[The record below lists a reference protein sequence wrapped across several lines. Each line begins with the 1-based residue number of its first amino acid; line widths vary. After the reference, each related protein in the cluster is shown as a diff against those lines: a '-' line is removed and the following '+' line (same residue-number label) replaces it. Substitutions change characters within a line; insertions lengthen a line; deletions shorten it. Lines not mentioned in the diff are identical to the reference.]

1 MELTWTLFEWLG
13 TIAFAFSGT
22 MVGIVHRMDIFGVV
36 ILAIA
41 TAVGGGMT
49 RDVLAGITPPTI
61 LKSPSGLIM
70 AIVTAIVVSL
80 AYRRVRLPKSR
91 QRLITLFYQ
100 LSDTI
105 GLAAFTV
112 TGALMGL
119 ILFPD
124 DHVVLPVAL
133 GLITAVGG
141 GMIRDIMAQQI
152 PAVLR
157 TDIYAVASIAG
168 AIALCIAWQFMDR
181 VVASWIGFWGTAGL
195 RLCAIHYGWQLYRP
209 VRRSDK

>member
-22 MVGIVHRMDIFGVV
+22 MVGIVRRMDIFGIV
-36 ILAIA
+36 ILAVA

-49 RDVLAGITPPTI
+49 RDVLAGLTPPTAI
-61 LKSPSGLIM
+61 KSPAGLLM
-70 AIVTAIVVSL
+70 AIATAMIVSL
-80 AYRRVRLPKSR
+80 GYRRVRLPKR
-91 QRLITLFYQ
+91 KKRLITFFYQ

-112 TGALMGL
+112 TGCLMGL
-119 ILFPD
+119 ILFPEE
-124 DHVVLPVAL
+124 HLVLPVAL

-141 GMIRDIMAQQI
+141 GVIRDIMAQQI

-157 TDIYAVASIAG
+157 ADIYAVASIAG
-168 AIALCIAWQFMDR
+168 AIALCVAWEWMDQ
-181 VVASWIGFWGTAGL
+181 VVASWIGFWVTAGL
-195 RLCAIHYGWQLYRP
+195 RLCAIYYGWQLYRP
-209 VRRSDK
+209 VRRSDT

>member
-1 MELTWTLFEWLG
+1 MELTWNLFEWLG

-22 MVGIVHRMDIFGVV
+22 MVGIVHRMDIFGIV
-36 ILAIA
+36 ILAIT

-49 RDVLAGITPPTI
+49 RDVLAGLTPPTV
-61 LKSPSGLIM
+61 LKSPAGLIM
-70 AIVTAIVVSL
+70 AVATAMIVSL
-80 AYRRVRLPKSR
+80 AYRKVRLPKRR
-91 QRLITLFYQ
+91 QRLITFFYQ

-124 DHVVLPVAL
+124 EHLVLPVAL

-141 GMIRDIMAQQI
+141 GVIRDIMAQQI

-157 TDIYAVASIAG
+157 ADIYAVASIAG
-168 AIALCIAWQFMDR
+168 AIALCMAWQCMDR
-181 VVASWIGFWGTAGL
+181 VVASWIGFWVTAGL
-195 RLCAIHYGWQLYRP
+195 RFCAIYYGWQLYRP
-209 VRRSDK
+209 IRRKDP